1 MDYRYWAHHEHLTSR
16 LVIDEAHQV
25 LSQGNFRHLFEKIKQ
40 LAAVAIP
47 HIFLTATLPIRMEH
61 DFLLEVGM
69 PQSTR
74 IIRTPT
80 FRPNISYNIVRYDSN
95 VTVKLRLIHDI
106 AKLME
111 SYFMSEG
118 QIGII
123 FAQDIADVELIAQ
136 ALHCSR
142 SHSHL
147 NAVDRARDYQ
157 AWISGDVRW
166 MAATT
171 TLTHG
176 IDRPN
181 IAVCIFLHL
190 VYGLLY
196 LVQGS
201 GCLLRK
207 GGLSYCITLH
217 DTQRMYI
224 QSPEPLQGDY
234 TCSWEGRR
242 WYNNTTVCR
251 RLEISE
257 TMDGESRICADIPGA
272 ALCDICDPDSL
283 LMTAIHVLAEADP
296 VPEVLPNTDDSTSN
310 EALSKEPIIIPD
322 VLITQPNSQPPPPLM
337 VPLINESSEVMPIC
351 EYAFYWYN
359 LLLTLIRILQCHS
372 LHCCQLLL
380 LSLLFCPF
388 S

>member
-1 MDYRYWAHHEHLTSR
+1 MNADLSQGLVQLFPDTHNPQFKSEVQREVVKLSYQRTDNFVAVMPTGSGKSLAWLLPAILDRQGDITFVIIPNRDLLLDQLAHTKAFKIPTCQWTVAKQDIQDSKIVYLALESAASNAFAIYWAHREHLTSR

-25 LSQGNFRHLFEKIKQ
+25 LSQANFRHLFEKIKQ

-95 VTVKLRLIHDI
+95 VTAKHELIWNI

-111 SYFMSEG
+111 TYFMSEG

-147 NAVDRARDYQ
+147 NAVDRAHDYQ
-157 AWISGDVRW
+157 AWISGEVRW

-201 GCLLRK
+201 GRLLRK
-207 GGLSYCITLH
+207 GGLSYCI
-217 DTQRMYI
+217 
-224 QSPEPLQGDY
+224 
-234 TCSWEGRR
+234 
-242 WYNNTTVCR
+242 
-251 RLEISE
+251 
-257 TMDGESRICADIPGA
+257 
-272 ALCDICDPDSL
+272 
-283 LMTAIHVLAEADP
+283 
-296 VPEVLPNTDDSTSN
+296 
-310 EALSKEPIIIPD
+310 
-322 VLITQPNSQPPPPLM
+322 
-337 VPLINESSEVMPIC
+337 
-351 EYAFYWYN
+351 
-359 LLLTLIRILQCHS
+359 
-372 LHCCQLLL
+372 
-380 LSLLFCPF
+380 
-388 S
+388 